1 LLMLTVLVGALA
13 LVLGGCS
20 SPEKALRAR
29 AVDFYNF
36 LRGTRP
42 DDSYLNY
49 LSPARKAE
57 IAKNLGAEQLKLL
70 ASTIGGRGRAQRDPI
85 NAGRVKVQMAGNFG
99 ISWVEA
105 RQDEPL
111 VQSSPVKWVLDGGTW
126 YLFQGSEAEVKQFGE
141 YPRELLQR
149 QKRAGAAP
157 KAPSQPIEEPAPE
170 EPPPSPRG

>member
-1 LLMLTVLVGALA
+1 MGTLV

-42 DDSYLNY
+42 DDSYL
-49 LSPARKAE
+49 
-57 IAKNLGAEQLKLL
+57 
-70 ASTIGGRGRAQRDPI
+70 TI